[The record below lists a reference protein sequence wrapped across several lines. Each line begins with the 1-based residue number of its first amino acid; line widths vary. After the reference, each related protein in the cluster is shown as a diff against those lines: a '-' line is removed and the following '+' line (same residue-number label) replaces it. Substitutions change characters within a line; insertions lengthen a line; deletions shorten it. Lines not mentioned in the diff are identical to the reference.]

1 VRIGINALYLLP
13 GKVGGSETYIRSLV
27 RSLLEI
33 DRDNTYVIFINK
45 ESKGIFLQTDPRV
58 KIILCPIEA
67 TNRPI
72 RILWEQ
78 FILPFQVRR
87 HKVDVLLSAGMTS
100 PFFCPVTSILVIYDL
115 QHINQPRN
123 FPRLYLF
130 FLKTIIYLSA
140 ITSDG
145 IITISAHV
153 KRDTIKHYAI
163 QPEKIMVGYL
173 AVDQDL
179 FFPIGSEDI
188 GSLRTRYELPEHY
201 ILYAAAL
208 LPHKNHERLLHA
220 FKAIHDNMPGVSLV
234 LTGAWETGYDKIM
247 RMISEL
253 GLQNSVI
260 MLGWLP
266 FDDIPAVYRGA
277 QLFIYPT
284 LHEGFGL
291 PILEAMASGVPV
303 VCSKIE
309 PLIEVAGDAALFV
322 DPYDHRDIA
331 KGLSLALHDGEIRT
345 KLIQKGL
352 HRARNFT
359 WEATAQSTLLF
370 LKSIYSKKA
379 GLP

>member
-1 VRIGINALYLLP
+1 
-13 GKVGGSETYIRSLV
+13 
-27 RSLLEI
+27 
-33 DRDNTYVIFINK
+33 
-45 ESKGIFLQTDPRV
+45 
-58 KIILCPIEA
+58 
-67 TNRPI
+67 
-72 RILWEQ
+72 
-78 FILPFQVRR
+78 
-87 HKVDVLLSAGMTS
+87 
-100 PFFCPVTSILVIYDL
+100 
-115 QHINQPRN
+115 
-123 FPRLYLF
+123 
-130 FLKTIIYLSA
+130 
-140 ITSDG
+140 
-145 IITISAHV
+145 
-153 KRDTIKHYAI
+153 
-163 QPEKIMVGYL
+163 
-173 AVDQDL
+173 
-179 FFPIGSEDI
+179 
-188 GSLRTRYELPEHY
+188 
-201 ILYAAAL
+201 
-208 LPHKNHERLLHA
+208 
-220 FKAIHDNMPGVSLV
+220 
-234 LTGAWETGYDKIM
+234 
-247 RMISEL
+247 MISEL